1 MGRSLE
7 ICVAGLVEDFA
18 MWFHVSTYLILL
30 YLGCGALWILLGI
43 PMISGMVARNGIYG
57 FRTPKTLASD
67 HVWYPANR
75 YAGKEMVKA
84 GRVVLIGSVFMFA
97 VNFVF
102 GLSLQTV
109 AVGGLVLLLVPMMIA
124 MIRSFVYLRTL

>member
-1 MGRSLE
+1 
-7 ICVAGLVEDFA
+7 

-30 YLGCGALWILLGI
+30 FLGCGILWIVLGI
-43 PMISGMVARNGIYG
+43 PMIGGMVARNGIYG

-84 GRVVLIGSVFMFA
+84 GRLVVIGSVLMFG
-97 VNFVF
+97 VNFLF
-102 GLSLQTV
+102 GLSSQTV
-109 AVGGLVLLLVPMMIA
+109 AVGGTVLLLVPLMIA
-124 MIRSFVYLRTL
+124 VIRSFIYLRTL